1 MEFKFAPGVVVPKDE
16 NEDHENDDSRL
27 DEMVRTS
34 PSMFAAAAAAHPV
47 KKRDTRQEEH
57 ENEDDE
63 ESYNSDQE
71 QQPSIKKKAKTGLG
85 SPRLFASTN
94 QGNTIAPEKPSCCR
108 GLLTYAAIVLCFTAA
123 FACFL
128 LVPLPTWKFS
138 LSPPSPPPHALFQGT
153 HRKQMQFSQA
163 APPKHVLA
171 DVERSLQY
179 HLSTAQNTFACLC
192 MHHLSVATP
201 LQKVCGVYNPYMQR
215 VHLMT
220 EPKIVGHGEL
230 TDLYEE
236 RPITSTMVKMGV
248 KRYRNV
254 FVQWADA
261 ASGDVL
267 TLQLHG
273 MQAVCMQVA
282 VEEMTAP

>member
-16 NEDHENDDSRL
+16 NDERRDDDSRL

-34 PSMFAAAAAAHPV
+34 SGMFAAAHAV
-47 KKRDTRQEEH
+47 KKRETRQEEH

-71 QQPSIKKKAKTGLG
+71 QPSIKKRAKIG
-85 SPRLFASTN
+85 STEPSDFAT
-94 QGNTIAPEKPSCCR
+94 TTALTPEKQSCCR
-108 GLLTYAAIVLCFTAA
+108 GLLTYVTIVLCFAAA

-128 LVPLPTWKFS
+128 FVPLPTWKFS
-138 LSPPSPPPHALFQGT
+138 FSPPLLPPHALFQGT
-153 HRKQMQFSQA
+153 HRKHMQFSQA
-163 APPKHVLA
+163 APPKHILA

-201 LQKVCGVYNPYMQR
+201 LLKVCGVYNPYMQR
-215 VHLMT
+215 IHLMT

-230 TDLYEE
+230 MDLYEE

-282 VEEMTAP
+282 VEEMTTFP